1 MAKKKGLGK
10 GLDALLPD
18 WKPIESAVEGFF
30 MVDPREIH
38 PNPYQPRKHIDKDAL
53 EELAGSIKEK
63 GVIQPLILCR
73 NEDGY
78 ELIAGERRLRA
89 ALMAGLD
96 AVPVIVK
103 DVAPAEMLEMALIEN
118 IQREE
123 LNALEEAEAYSRLIE
138 EFGLTQEALADRVGK
153 KRATITNC
161 LRLRKLPDRI
171 KEDLLND
178 RISMGHARAIVA
190 LENIA
195 HMIALRD
202 EIVKKDLSVRAAE
215 RFAAK
220 LKAQKPAAVQ
230 KKSTPDPLMEEL
242 AQSLSRSLRARVRIT
257 KQGQK
262 GSIRIEFFSDE
273 ELDRL
278 LSALQG

>member
-18 WKPIESAVEGFF
+18 WQPIESSVEGFF

-38 PNPYQPRKHIDKDAL
+38 PNPYQPRKHIDSDAL
-53 EELAGSIKEK
+53 EDLAGSIREK
-63 GVIQPLILCR
+63 GIIQPLILCR
-73 NEDGY
+73 TEDGY

-96 AVPVIVK
+96 SVPVIVK

-123 LNALEEAEAYSRLIE
+123 LNALEEAEAYARLIE
-138 EFGLTQEALADRVGK
+138 EFGLTQEALAERVGK

-161 LRLRKLPDRI
+161 LRLRKLPDRV
-171 KEDLLND
+171 KDDLLND

-190 LENIA
+190 LESTS

-202 EIVKKDLSVRAAE
+202 EILKKDLSVRAAE

-220 LKAQKPAAVQ
+220 LKMKKPTIVQ
-230 KKSTPDPLMEEL
+230 KKSSPDPLMEEL
-242 AQSLSRSLRARVRIT
+242 AQSLSRRLRTRVRIS
-257 KQGQK
+257 KRGQK
-262 GSIRIEFFSDE
+262 GSISIEFFSDE
-273 ELDRL
+273 DLDRL
-278 LSALQG
+278 LSLLQG